1 MNLSM
6 SIPHTCDVVGG
17 YGSALFSRQTATGF
31 GAAGLERVDTDE
43 LASAA
48 VAAAQDSGSGLGA
61 IHIANDDQSLKPL
74 TKADQ
79 WGR

>member
-48 VAAAQDSGSGLGA
+48 VAAA
-61 IHIANDDQSLKPL
+61 
-74 TKADQ
+74 
-79 WGR
+79 